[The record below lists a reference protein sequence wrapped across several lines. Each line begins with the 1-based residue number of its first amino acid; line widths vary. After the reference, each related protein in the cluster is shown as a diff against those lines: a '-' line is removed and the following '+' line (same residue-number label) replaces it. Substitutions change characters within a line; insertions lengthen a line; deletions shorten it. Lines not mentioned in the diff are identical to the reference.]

1 MSAIV
6 IASAVRTAIGS
17 FGGGLATMSAPELGA
32 LVARESIKRAGL
44 SPDNI
49 DEVLLGNVLQAGLGQ
64 NPARQAMLR
73 AGINQTTPA
82 TTVNVVCGSGLKSVI
97 LAAQII
103 AAGDA
108 HSVLAGGME
117 NMSAAP
123 YLLDKARWGYRMG
136 EGRIIDSMVHDGLFC
151 SLNQYHMGI
160 TAENVATRYNISR
173 LEQDQIALRSQQ
185 RAIAAI
191 GSGAFRNEI
200 LPVTL
205 HGKKGDVIFATD
217 EHPRV
222 DVSADSLAK
231 LRPAFSAQGSV
242 TAGNASGINDGAA
255 ALVVM
260 SEARAQSLGV
270 RPLARI
276 LGYATCGVDPAFMGM
291 GPVPAVRQA
300 LKTARLSI
308 SDIELIE
315 ANEAFAAQFAAV
327 GHELGLD
334 EEKTNVNGGAIALGH
349 PIGAS
354 GARILVTLL
363 YALAARN
370 KTLGL
375 ATLCVGGGLGV
386 AMVVE
391 RI

>member
-1 MSAIV
+1 MTGIV

-17 FGGGLATMSAPELGA
+17 FGGSLASLAAPRLGA
-32 LVARESIKRAGL
+32 LVALESLRRAGIP
-44 SPDNI
+44 PDII
-49 DEVLLGNVLQAGLGQ
+49 DEVFLGNVLQAGLGQ
-64 NPARQAMLR
+64 NPARQAMLH
-73 AGINQTTPA
+73 AGINEKTPA

-97 LAAQII
+97 LASQAI

-108 HSVLAGGME
+108 QIVLAGGME

-136 EGRIIDSMVHDGLFC
+136 EGAIIDSMVHDGLFC
-151 SLNQYHMGI
+151 SVNQYHMGI
-160 TAENVATRYNISR
+160 TAENVAVRYNISR

-185 RAIAAI
+185 RAVAAI
-191 GSGAFRNEI
+191 GNGAFRNEI
-200 LPVTL
+200 LPVIL
-205 HGKKGDVIFATD
+205 PGKKGDIIFDTD
-217 EHPRV
+217 EHPRG
-222 DVSADSLAK
+222 DVSAEGLAR
-231 LRPAFSAQGSV
+231 LRPAFAPEGSV

-260 SEARAQSLGV
+260 NEARARALDI

-276 LGYATCGVDPAFMGM
+276 RGYATCGVDPAFMGI
-291 GPVPAVRQA
+291 GPVPAVRAA
-300 LKTARLSI
+300 LKRAGLGI
-308 SDIELIE
+308 GDIDLFE

-334 EEKTNVNGGAIALGH
+334 EDKTNVNGGAIALGH

-363 YALAARN
+363 YALAARD
-370 KTLGL
+370 KTFGV

-386 AMVVE
+386 AIVVE
-391 RI
+391 RL